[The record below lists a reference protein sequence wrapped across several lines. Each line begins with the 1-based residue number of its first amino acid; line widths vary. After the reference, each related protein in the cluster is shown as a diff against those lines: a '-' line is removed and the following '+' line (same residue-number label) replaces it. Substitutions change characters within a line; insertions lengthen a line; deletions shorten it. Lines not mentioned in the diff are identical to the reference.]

1 MERVFIVD
9 DEPSLQFFYKQVLT
23 INGLGVAGI
32 ANNGI
37 EAVSMFKSYP
47 NESKVILMDHWLP
60 EMTGIEAS
68 KLILQF
74 DSIVKIIFI
83 SADASV
89 KEEAISNGAFFSIA
103 KIFTIEELIDAIN
116 KAIKAMY
123 NRRQNAFYC
132 KIFLTW
138 IFKYYCNEL

>member
-1 MERVFIVD
+1 MEKVFIVD
-9 DEPSLQFFYKQVLT
+9 DEYSLQYFYEQVLT
-23 INGLGVAGI
+23 INGFGVAGI

-37 EAVSMFKSYP
+37 EAVSMFKSFSNKP
-47 NESKVILMDHWLP
+47 KVILMDQRMP

-74 DSIVKIIFI
+74 DNRVKIIFV

-89 KEEAISNGAFFSIA
+89 KEEALSIGAFLFID

-116 KAIKAMY
+116 KAIENY
-123 NRRQNAFYC
+123 
-132 KIFLTW
+132 IL
-138 IFKYYCNEL
+138 